1 MKFLRWIRT
10 GNKETTL
17 LNCKQTL
24 TVGVVACVTTSSS
37 LVRIIAA
44 TDISSDVFGKHYKSD
59 YVKVM
64 RGKIVPG

>member
-1 MKFLRWIRT
+1 M
-10 GNKETTL
+10 
-17 LNCKQTL
+17 
-24 TVGVVACVTTSSS
+24 GVVACVTTSSS